1 MAAEIAQIQRH
12 CCVKMHFVGMVAL
25 AGLPQRC
32 QRALRQRGAK
42 IGRRQLALAVA
53 RQSGI
58 EAPMA
63 RPGHRI
69 LAVCQLLLQSRHHHR
84 TALCTPS
91 GHTGSVERHPHR
103 HPLPCWVYAAMGIGH
118 PRVLQQAVLDLGERH
133 ALIGQFDD
141 AVLPPQQLKAI
152 CICVYLYCIS
162 GLLPAVAP
170 RRLHP
175 QHAFGIGFVRQ
186 RGKETPR
193 LRILPLGNHPGFG
206 AAVNF
211 LHRLRQAVGQHRR
224 RGFGQGTAGTKYL
237 HHLCGQVFRQPMGG
251 QRGEQGGAGHP
262 HARPHRR
269 RGFQQAFR
277 INALL
282 APQRPARTQRQHNA
296 EGKAIQMLRCHAAH
310 HHRARCGQGPCLLQ
324 GAGFGLQ
331 LRQGFGHHLC
341 LAAGAGGFQVYRC
354 IQAQRR
360 FIAVKAA

>member
-1 MAAEIAQIQRH
+1 
-12 CCVKMHFVGMVAL
+12 
-25 AGLPQRC
+25 
-32 QRALRQRGAK
+32 
-42 IGRRQLALAVA
+42 
-53 RQSGI
+53 
-58 EAPMA
+58 MA

-69 LAVCQLLLQSRHHHR
+69 LAVRQLLLQSRHHR
-84 TALCTPS
+84 RAALCAPS
-91 GHTGSVERHPHR
+91 GHTGAIERHPCR
-103 HPLPCWVYAAMGIGH
+103 HPPPRWVYAAMGIGH
-118 PRVLQQAVLDLGERH
+118 PRVLQQAVLNLGERH
-133 ALIGQFDD
+133 AFIGQLDD
-141 AVLPPQQLKAI
+141 AVLTPQQLKAV
-152 CICVYLYCIS
+152 CIGADLHRIG
-162 GLLPAVAP
+162 GLLPAAAP

-175 QHAFGIGFVRQ
+175 QHAFCIGFVRQ
-186 RGKETPR
+186 RGKKTPR

-211 LHRLRQAVGQHRR
+211 LHRLRQTAGQRR
-224 RGFGQGTAGTKYL
+224 RGRFRQGATGTKHL
-237 HHLCGQVFRQPMGG
+237 HHLGGQVFRQPMGG

-310 HHRARCGQGPCLLQ
+310 HHRTRRRQDPRLLQ
-324 GAGFGLQ
+324 GGGFGLQ
-331 LRQGFGHHLC
+331 LRQCFGHHLC